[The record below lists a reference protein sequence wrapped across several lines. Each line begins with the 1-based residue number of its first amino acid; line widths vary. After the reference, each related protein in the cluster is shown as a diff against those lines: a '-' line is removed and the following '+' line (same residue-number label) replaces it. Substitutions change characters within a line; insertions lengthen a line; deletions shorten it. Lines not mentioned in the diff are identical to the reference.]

1 MQLWSK
7 LSTRSLDV
15 WVLFFTVP
23 YLSLQEPEIHEH
35 CTAEITWSCTGTLI
49 ARAKKTWAIVSS
61 TRNEGRWQ
69 TCPPQCQTA
78 ALNLLPSSSFKDIA
92 YMGSG
97 IFKGRLKGQDLW
109 GPEKEAN
116 KRRLNASMPQNSQCS
131 RLALGSSL
139 SSCLNMRLFEGMKRW
154 KTQFWGKEMH
164 FHAGI

>member
-1 MQLWSK
+1 MIKAVNKKSGCLSSFFHCPIPFFAGTWDTWTLHSWDYVK
-7 LSTRSLDV
+7 LYKYS
-15 WVLFFTVP
+15 
-23 YLSLQEPEIHEH
+23 H
-35 CTAEITWSCTGTLI
+35 CSC
-49 ARAKKTWAIVSS
+49 KKTWAIVSS

-69 TCPPQCQTA
+69 TCLPQCQTA
-78 ALNLLPSSSFKDIA
+78 ALKLLPPSSFKDIA